1 MSSVWY
7 GPEYYKYDSWSFE
20 SNKSNQIRSHTH
32 LFKFSTVLWP
42 RGDPD
47 NIMSDVIRVL
57 DRTLLSSLGE
67 LLVVLFEVEE
77 DLAVGAEPTD
87 NGAIEDVGYIL
98 VVL

>member
-1 MSSVWY
+1 
-7 GPEYYKYDSWSFE
+7 
-20 SNKSNQIRSHTH
+20 
-32 LFKFSTVLWP
+32 
-42 RGDPD
+42 
-47 NIMSDVIRVL
+47 MSDVIRVL